1 MDHLPHD
8 IDPLHIEVPYLCT
21 EPYAPDGAWI
31 NYPEKHGIP
40 LENLREGKYGRYSS
54 EIMMPFLQN
63 WLYFGVIQ
71 EVLPFKL
78 ELEHFI
84 IEKKENLRIVTTRK
98 LPEYLERWRENS
110 KSLSEEQ
117 RLQMWQKN
125 VAILEVAFSFI
136 SIICNWPEGMTALLL
151 PFNPIIREIS
161 LSMAFLGRAL
171 DLANQEILNPGA
183 GNNSRSWSGS
193 LLLEHIE
200 AQGWC
205 PFLIAR
211 FGRVV
216 PLETIHYAATM
227 GSPHVKR
234 NHRECSDDGC
244 LYKAGSTQHTT
255 SKCSCQMLSPDVS
268 KMRDIIEQKKLPL
281 VRFETTGEGDLK
293 VLAGDAGATYV
304 AMSHVW
310 SDGLG
315 NFVSNSMPQCQFSRI
330 QEAVDSLYPK
340 EKSIPFWMDTILI
353 PNQEE
358 FLDIKEAAIHDMTQI
373 YKKADKVLV
382 IDSELITCSIHS
394 SHTAIAIRILLSNWL
409 RRLWTLQEGVFANEI
424 HFLLSDE
431 TVSLSSLLHNLP
443 PDPIGL
449 KIKNSLMRNFTDL
462 FDRTMRTVGV
472 PSAPPAK
479 QVTQVGALQ
488 KWIVNVTKTISAQ
501 TIFFDVLKR
510 AWLQFLLLFNLSRP
524 RSHET
529 EGRILA
535 CLRAVVDRTSTFTSD
550 EALCLALLLGIDPRP
565 ILAAMAKSK
574 SENEKLEQA
583 KSRIGGR
590 AKEGK
595 PDAKIYTALE
605 LANVT
610 QHSAEIVAEEPM
622 LTFFKLI
629 NGTIPLGILLLP
641 GPRNETAG
649 YRWAPKSFL
658 VDESRRRIPIG
669 FPSSIVGE
677 YPSQRL
683 ITRPCGVLCEEG
695 RGIKVMF
702 PGLFLKKIHEK
713 VSLNNHFIVDTL
725 DGSLEK
731 EIIQQGKPPRFWL
744 VLYAKDEGGDMWD
757 SMAPNHENSEE
768 MAIFICS
775 YGSNWRSTYEGLLVR
790 LVKTELAGR
799 CKALHVE
806 RVCRVLV
813 RGTPVHDNHYWMT
826 GPEQRVFGSW
836 KPLTQTWCVD

>member
-1 MDHLPHD
+1 MDHLPYD

-21 EPYAPDGAWI
+21 EPYTPDGAWI

-40 LENLREGKYGRYSS
+40 LEHLREAKYGRYSS

-71 EVLPFKL
+71 ELLPFKV
-78 ELEHFI
+78 ELKHFVI
-84 IEKKENLRIVTTRK
+84 KKGKLRVVSTRK

-110 KSLSEEQ
+110 KSLSGEQ
-117 RLQMWQKN
+117 KLQMWQKN

-136 SIICNWPEGMTALLL
+136 HMICDWPESMTALLL

-171 DLANQEILNPGA
+171 DLVNQEILNPQA
-183 GNNSRSWSGS
+183 GNNSRGWSGS
-193 LLLEHIE
+193 LLLEHME

-216 PLETIHYAATM
+216 PLETVYYAATM
-227 GSPHVKR
+227 GPPHVKR
-234 NHRECSDDGC
+234 NHRECSDDRC

-255 SKCSCQMLSPDVS
+255 SKCTCQMLSPDVS
-268 KMRDIIEQKKLPL
+268 KMRDIIKLKRLPL
-281 VRFETTGEGDLK
+281 VRFETTGEGVGTGLK
-293 VLAGDAGATYV
+293 VLAGEAGATYV

-315 NFVSNSMPQCQFSRI
+315 NFINNSMPQCQLSRI

-340 EKSIPFWMDTILI
+340 EQSIPFWMDTILI
-353 PNQEE
+353 PNQKE
-358 FLDIKEAAIHDMTQI
+358 FVDIKEAAIHDMTQI
-373 YKKADKVLV
+373 YKNADKVLV

-394 SHTAIAIRILLSNWL
+394 NHTAIAIRILLSNWL

-431 TVSLSSLLHNLP
+431 TISLSSLLHNLR

-449 KIKNSLMRNFTDL
+449 KIKNSLMRNFKDL
-462 FDRTMRTVGV
+462 FDRPMRTVSV
-472 PSAPPAK
+472 PSAPPTK

-488 KWIVNVTKTISAQ
+488 KWIVNKSKTASAQ
-501 TIFFDVLKR
+501 TIFFDVLRR
-510 AWLQFLLLFNLSRP
+510 AWFQFLLFFNLSRP

-529 EGRILA
+529 EGGILA

-574 SENEKLEQA
+574 SENEKLEQT
-583 KSRIGGR
+583 KSRNDVR
-590 AKEGK
+590 ERN
-595 PDAKIYTALE
+595 PDANIYTALE
-605 LANVT
+605 LAKVT
-610 QHSAEIVAEEPM
+610 EHSAEIAAEEPM

-629 NGTIPLGILLLP
+629 NRTIPLGILLLP
-641 GPRNETAG
+641 GPRNKTAG

-658 VDESRRRIPIG
+658 VEESRRRILIG
-669 FPSSIVGE
+669 FPSSILGE
-677 YPSQRL
+677 NPSQRL

-695 RGIKVMF
+695 RGMKVMF
-702 PGLFLKKIHEK
+702 PGLFLNKIHEK
-713 VSLNNHFIVDTL
+713 VSLNNHFIVDTS

-744 VLYAKDEGGDMWD
+744 ILYAKDEGEDMWD
-757 SMAPNHENSEE
+757 NMAPSHENSEE
-768 MAIFICS
+768 MAIVICS
-775 YGSNWRSTYEGLLVR
+775 YGSDWRATHEGLLVR
-790 LVKTELAGR
+790 LVKTEEGR
-799 CKALHVE
+799 CKSLHVE
-806 RVCRVLV
+806 RICRILV

-826 GPEQRVFGSW
+826 GPEQRVSGSW